1 MNTTFSRT
9 VSWHRRGALLLA
21 GFLLAAASVTG
32 ASGQTAPKRV
42 GTILQPP
49 PSPEP
54 PALDIRNNAIQLS
67 VDRAIDI
74 ALQRNLAIVIQR
86 YTRVQQRLA
95 IIEALGLY
103 DLNATIDA
111 IASNNNQPA
120 ATRFQASQS
129 EDQEIDFGVRQRTPQ
144 GGQFSVGWS
153 NTRSAN
159 NNPQSTNPSFYTS
172 GLIFAF
178 TQPLLRNFG
187 RYGNERNILI
197 AQVNSQL
204 SRQDFELQVTNITQQ
219 VVNAYWNLVNAREQL
234 GVAEQSLQLA
244 RDLHARNK
252 IQVEVGT
259 LPPLDLT
266 QSDAAIATREAGII
280 RATSAVGDA
289 EDELRRLLNL
299 PAGPLWATGIL
310 PTSDPKTD
318 EKVTVNIDE
327 ALRIATAQR
336 PELRSQEIQ
345 LAQARRDAEYFR
357 GQLKPTLDLSLE
369 YGFTGLNTTYSSAL
383 SQVTGFNFRGWTAQL
398 SFAYPIQNRTA
409 RAQSAN
415 ANISV
420 DRLQAQYDQQRLVIE
435 TEVRRAARAV
445 DTAFK
450 SIEAARRAR
459 EFQDK
464 NLDAEKKKYENGL
477 STAFQ
482 ITQIQD
488 QLTQA
493 RSDEVTATVNYRTAL
508 AEYYRS
514 VGRLLDQQ
522 GVALEDPVEG
532 DELDHRFSFSRAPLP
547 GEAR

>member
-21 GFLLAAASVTG
+21 GFLLAATSVTG
-32 ASGQTAPKRV
+32 ASGQTAPLRV
-42 GTILQPP
+42 GTNLQPP

-86 YTRVQQRLA
+86 YTRVQQRLT

-111 IASNNNQPA
+111 IASNRNQPA
-120 ATRFQASQS
+120 ATRFEASQAEE
-129 EDQEIDFGVRQRTPQ
+129 EDLNFGVRQRTPQ
-144 GGQFSVGWS
+144 GGEVSVGWG
-153 NTRSAN
+153 NGRS
-159 NNPQSTNPSFYTS
+159 STDISDLTTSYSS
-172 GLIFAF
+172 GLTFAF

-187 RYGNERNILI
+187 RYGNERNII
-197 AQVNSQL
+197 VAQINSQL
-204 SRQDFELQVTNITQQ
+204 SRQDFELQVTAITQQ

-234 GVAEQSLQLA
+234 GVAQQSLQLA

-266 QSDAAIATREAGII
+266 QSDAAIATREAEII

-299 PAGPLWATGIL
+299 PAGPLWSTGIV
-310 PTSDPKTD
+310 PTSDPKTA
-318 EKVTVNIDE
+318 EKVNVNVEE
-327 ALRIATAQR
+327 ALRIAIAQR

-357 GQLKPTLDLSLE
+357 GQLKPTLDLNVN
-369 YGFTGLNTTYSSAL
+369 YGYRGLGTGFSGALNQITGLD
-383 SQVTGFNFRGWTAQL
+383 FRSWTAQL
-398 SFAYPIQNRTA
+398 NFAYPIQNRTA
-409 RAQSAN
+409 RAQSAS
-415 ANISV
+415 ANIAV
-420 DRLQAQYDQQRLVIE
+420 DRLQALYDQQRLVIE

-450 SIEAARRAR
+450 SIDAAHRAR

-522 GVALEDPVEG
+522 GVTLDDPAEG
-532 DELDHRFSFSRAPLP
+532 DAIAHRYSFSRALLP
-547 GEAR
+547 GEVR

>member
-1 MNTTFSRT
+1 MHTTFSRT
-9 VSWHRRGALLLA
+9 VSWQRRGALLLA
-21 GFLLAAASVTG
+21 GFFLAATSVTG
-32 ASGQTAPKRV
+32 APGQAAPLRV
-42 GTILQPP
+42 TTNLQPP

-67 VDRAIDI
+67 VDRAVEI

-103 DLNATIDA
+103 DLNATVDA
-111 IASNNNQPA
+111 IADNINAPA
-120 ATRFQASQS
+120 ATKVEASQS
-129 EDQEIDFGVRQRTPQ
+129 ESQELNFGLTQRTPQ
-144 GGQFSVGWS
+144 GGQFSVGWRNS
-153 NTRSAN
+153 RSAN
-159 NNPQSTNPSFYTS
+159 DNPESKLPSFYNS
-172 GLIFAF
+172 GVTFAF

-187 RYGNERNILI
+187 RYGNERNII
-197 AQVNSQL
+197 VAQINSQL

-234 GVAEQSLQLA
+234 GVAQQSLQLA

-299 PAGPLWATGIL
+299 PAGPLWATGIV
-310 PTSDPKTD
+310 PTSDPQTA
-318 EKVTVNIDE
+318 ERVTVNVDE
-327 ALRIATAQR
+327 ALRIAIAQR

-357 GQLKPTLDLSLE
+357 GQLKPTLDLNVN
-369 YGFTGLNTTYSSAL
+369 YGYRGLDPGLGGAFNQITAL
-383 SQVTGFNFRGWTAQL
+383 NFRNWTAQL
-398 SFAYPIQNRTA
+398 NFAYPIQNRTA
-409 RAQSAN
+409 RAQSAS
-415 ANISV
+415 ANIAV
-420 DRLQAQYDQQRLVIE
+420 DRIQALYDQQRLVIE

-450 SIEAARRAR
+450 SIEAAHRAR

-522 GVALEDPVEG
+522 GVALDDPDEG
-532 DELDHRFSFSRAPLP
+532 DAIAHRYSFSRAPLP

>member
-32 ASGQTAPKRV
+32 ASGQTAPLRV

-67 VDRAIDI
+67 VDRAVEI

-129 EDQEIDFGVRQRTPQ
+129 EDQELDFGVRQRTPQ
-144 GGQFSVGWS
+144 GGQLSVGWRNS
-153 NTRSAN
+153 RSAN
-159 NNPQSTNPSFYTS
+159 NNPQSTLPSFYSS
-172 GLIFAF
+172 GLTFAF
-178 TQPLLRNFG
+178 SQPLLRNFG
-187 RYGNERNILI
+187 RYGNERNII
-197 AQVNSQL
+197 VAQINSQL
-204 SRQDFELQVTNITQQ
+204 SRQDFELQVTNIIQQ

-234 GVAEQSLQLA
+234 GVAQQSLQLA

-299 PAGPLWATGIL
+299 PAGPLWATGIV
-310 PTSDPKTD
+310 PTSDPQTA
-318 EKVTVNIDE
+318 EKVTVNVEE
-327 ALRIATAQR
+327 ALRIAIAQR
-336 PELRSQEIQ
+336 PELRSHAIQ

-357 GQLKPTLDLSLE
+357 GQLKPTLDLNVN
-369 YGFTGLNTTYSSAL
+369 YGYSGLGTGYSGAL
-383 SQVTGFNFRGWTAQL
+383 SQITGLDFRGWTAQL
-398 SFAYPIQNRTA
+398 NFAYPIQNRTA
-409 RAQSAN
+409 RAQSAS
-415 ANISV
+415 ANIAV
-420 DRLQAQYDQQRLVIE
+420 DRLQAVYDQGWLVIE

-450 SIEAARRAR
+450 SIDAAHRAR

-522 GVALEDPVEG
+522 GVALEDPAEG
-532 DELDHRFSFSRAPLP
+532 DAINNRYSFSRALLP
-547 GEAR
+547 GEVR

>member
-21 GFLLAAASVTG
+21 GFFLAAASVTG

-67 VDRAIDI
+67 VDRAVEI

-95 IIEALGLY
+95 IIEALGVY

-111 IASNNNQPA
+111 IATNSNEPA
-120 ATRFQASQS
+120 ATSFDPSQRESQALNY
-129 EDQEIDFGVRQRTPQ
+129 GLRQRTPW
-144 GGQFSVGWS
+144 GGNLSVGWDNQRRQS
-153 NTRSAN
+153 NSQQATFPSAY
-159 NNPQSTNPSFYTS
+159 SS
-172 GLIFAF
+172 GLSFAY
-178 TQPLLRNFG
+178 TQSLLRGGG
-187 RYGNERNILI
+187 RYASDRSII
-197 AQVNSQL
+197 VAQINSQL
-204 SRQDFELQVTNITQQ
+204 SAQDFELQVTTITQQ

-234 GVAEQSLQLA
+234 GVAQQSLQLA

-299 PAGPLWATGIL
+299 PAGPLWATGIV
-310 PTSDPKTD
+310 PTSDPQTA
-318 EKVTVNIDE
+318 ERVTVDIDE
-327 ALRIATAQR
+327 ALRIAIAQR

-383 SQVTGFNFRGWTAQL
+383 SQVTGLNFRGWTAQL

-409 RAQSAN
+409 RAQSAS
-415 ANISV
+415 ANIAV

-522 GVALEDPVEG
+522 GVTLEDPTEG
-532 DELDHRFSFSRAPLP
+532 DELNHRYSFSRAPLP
-547 GEAR
+547 GEVR